1 MTAVQAYLTA
11 FLQGITELFPVSS
24 LGHAVLLPKV
34 AGWHIDQE
42 APSYLPFLVVLHLGT
57 AAALLLYFWREWIDL
72 LRAVLGLPTRHRRAE
87 ELRLLALI
95 VVATIPAV
103 LIGFAFEK
111 RLRTLFGAPEFAAL
125 FLVLNGF
132 VLFTGERLRRRTVV
146 RAAAD
151 DDSAIVGALGWRGAL
166 LIGLWQ
172 CTAFLP
178 GISRSGATMV
188 GGLLA
193 GLHHRAA
200 ARFSFLIATPV
211 IAGAGVLEVPKLL
224 HHGAAGA
231 GFTGVAL
238 ISGIIAGVTAYA
250 SIAFLMRYF
259 GKHDVEALDPFAWY
273 CWAIGAAALG
283 WMLIG

>member
-24 LGHAVLLPKV
+24 LGHAVLLPKL

-72 LRAVLGLPTRHRRAE
+72 LRAVLGRPTRRRRAE

-95 VVATIPAV
+95 IVATIPAV
-103 LIGFAFEK
+103 VIGFVFEK
-111 RLRTLFGAPEFAAL
+111 RLRLLFGAPVFAAL
-125 FLVLNGF
+125 FLILNGF
-132 VLFTGERLRRRTVV
+132 VLFAGERLRRRT
-146 RAAAD
+146 AARRPAAGD

-200 ARFSFLIATPV
+200 ARFSFLIATPI

-224 HHGAAGA
+224 HHGAH
-231 GFTGVAL
+231 FTGVAL
-238 ISGIIAGVTAYA
+238 LSGIVAGATAYA

-273 CWAIGAAALG
+273 CWAVGAAALG
-283 WMLIG
+283 WLAFA